1 MVAACIPK
9 QYHRGMSRQ
18 IAVRLPDDL
27 VEFIDQVVESGQASS
42 RAAVVARAVDRERR
56 REIAERDA
64 AILANAGPDPEFDQL
79 AEFAAT
85 TPLPDLD

>member
-1 MVAACIPK
+1 MVALRIPK
-9 QYHRGMSRQ
+9 RYHYGMSRQ

-27 VEFIDQVVESGQASS
+27 VEFIDRVVQSGRATS

-64 AILANAGPDPEFDQL
+64 AILAAVGPDPDLDQL
-79 AEFAAT
+79 AEFAAI
-85 TPLPDLD
+85 TPLEDLD

>member
-1 MVAACIPK
+1 
-9 QYHRGMSRQ
+9 MSRQ

-27 VEFIDQVVESGQASS
+27 VEFIDQVVERGRASS
-42 RAAVVARAVDRERR
+42 RAAVIARAVDRERR

-64 AILANAGPDPEFDQL
+64 AILAKSGPDPEFDQL
-79 AEFAAT
+79 AAFAAT